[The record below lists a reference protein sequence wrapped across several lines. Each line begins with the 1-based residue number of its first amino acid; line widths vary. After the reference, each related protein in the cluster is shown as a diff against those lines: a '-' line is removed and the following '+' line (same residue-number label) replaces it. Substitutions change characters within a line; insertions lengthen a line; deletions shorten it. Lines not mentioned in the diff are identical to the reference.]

1 MNLFTVRYDELRLR
15 IYDKQFMIEQITE
28 LKNSW
33 MASHITDAEFP
44 TPLSVK
50 GLNLYQS
57 RLEQLSTQLLSTIPS
72 NSDSELTY
80 YRVDCHPLTIRF
92 SMVLAS
98 QWEDESEREAVFEY
112 LTQIMF
118 EDNSPAH
125 LYVGFHKGKPA
136 ACGMIFRQETEQG
149 LCTLVSDVMALPLS
163 NKANLMQMMENH
175 LLALA
180 DQDSQFFATQ
190 K

>member
-1 MNLFTVRYDELRLR
+1 LNLFAVRYDELRLR

-44 TPLSVK
+44 TPLSEK

-57 RLEQLSTQLLSTIPS
+57 RLKQLSTQLLSAIPS

-98 QWEDESEREAVFEY
+98 QWENEDEKEAVFEY

-136 ACGMIFRQETEQG
+136 ACGMIYYQKTEQG
-149 LCTLVSDVMALPLS
+149 QCALISDVMALPLP
-163 NKANLMQMMENH
+163 NKANLILMMENH

-180 DQDSQFFATQ
+180 EQNSQFFVTQ